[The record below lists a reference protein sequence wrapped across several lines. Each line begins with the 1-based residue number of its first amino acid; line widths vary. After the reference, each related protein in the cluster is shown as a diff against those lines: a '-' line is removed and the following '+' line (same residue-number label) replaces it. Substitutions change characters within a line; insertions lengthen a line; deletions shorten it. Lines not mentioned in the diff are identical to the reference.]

1 MGRGGNDAGETGDDD
16 AAREAER
23 DRQELRIVFF
33 TIAVIAGFALLGV
46 LLLGIAI
53 ALDWH

>member
-1 MGRGGNDAGETGDDD
+1 VGRGGNDAGETGDDD